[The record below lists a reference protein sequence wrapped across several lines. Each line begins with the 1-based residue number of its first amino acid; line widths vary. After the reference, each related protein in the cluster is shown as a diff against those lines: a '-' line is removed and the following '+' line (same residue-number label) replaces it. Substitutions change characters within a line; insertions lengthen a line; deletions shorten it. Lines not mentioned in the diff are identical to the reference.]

1 MEELGDCWV
10 MEENAERS
18 DGGTVHCKG
27 NTFRKQGGMSRLMD
41 LLTSKY
47 DLQLSRVIWG
57 HPRAEQSNIYY
68 FSYSTKN
75 LDNHI

>member
-10 MEENAERS
+10 MEEDAERS

-47 DLQLSRVIWG
+47 DL
-57 HPRAEQSNIYY
+57 
-68 FSYSTKN
+68 
-75 LDNHI
+75 